1 MHFQYSCL
9 LYIIL
14 QFKNGASAKKAT
26 QILLIAGW
34 NNILVDEACKRYQY
48 NDVPKKELNA
58 YKDSWIQ
65 TAEKYGLVYQNNN
78 LSLPSKDQNNFKK
91 PFPPKKKK

>member
-1 MHFQYSCL
+1 MY
-9 LYIIL
+9 IL

-26 QILLIAGW
+26 QILLISGW

-65 TAEKYGLVYQNNN
+65 TAEKYGLVYRNNN
-78 LSLPSKDQNNFKK
+78 LSLPSKDQNSFKK